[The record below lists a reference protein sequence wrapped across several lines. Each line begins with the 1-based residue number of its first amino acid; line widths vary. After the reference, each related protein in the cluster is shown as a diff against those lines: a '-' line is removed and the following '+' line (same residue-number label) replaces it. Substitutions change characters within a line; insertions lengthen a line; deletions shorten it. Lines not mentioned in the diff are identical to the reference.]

1 MAGPRRPGTIGG
13 SSTGRRNGSTI
24 SGPACH
30 DGGARDTAGEL
41 GGRTLSHREP
51 SGSIHRATT
60 RPGAIDAPPLDATE
74 ELLVVLRGIGSVMF
88 LTSARIIV
96 ARDGMERRPR
106 TGLQSFPLGQLDR
119 VRIDVGSGP
128 SGRIV
133 VWAAGELEAVSM
145 FFEAKSR
152 DRAEELVA
160 AASAGIARARRRA
173 PGSTRRRVHGRI

>member
-1 MAGPRRPGTIGG
+1 
-13 SSTGRRNGSTI
+13 
-24 SGPACH
+24 
-30 DGGARDTAGEL
+30 
-41 GGRTLSHREP
+41 
-51 SGSIHRATT
+51 
-60 RPGAIDAPPLDATE
+60 
-74 ELLVVLRGIGSVMF
+74 MF

-133 VWAAGELEAVSM
+133 VWSAGDLEAVSM

-160 AASAGIARARRRA
+160 AASSGIARARRRA

>member
-1 MAGPRRPGTIGG
+1 VPSWRR
-13 SSTGRRNGSTI
+13 
-24 SGPACH
+24 
-30 DGGARDTAGEL
+30 ARFHREL

-51 SGSIHRATT
+51 SGSIHRTT
-60 RPGAIDAPPLDATE
+60 ERPRAIEAPPLDASE

-133 VWAAGELEAVSM
+133 VWSAGDLEAVSM

-160 AASAGIARARRRA
+160 AASSGIARARRRA